1 VEGFN
6 FSTEVSARF
15 GETDAQGVAHN
26 AVYLVW
32 YEVARIDYL
41 ARFRDGYRGIQA
53 EGYEALT
60 IEAHVRYLAPVRF
73 DDRLRIN
80 ARCCEVRG
88 ARFRF
93 EYVIDRGGEVVAD
106 GWTEHAVVDSK
117 TFRPTRVPVWLREEI
132 ERAESAR

>member
-6 FSTEVSARF
+6 FSTEVSVRF
-15 GETDAQGVAHN
+15 AETDAQGVAHH
-26 AVYLVW
+26 AAYLVW

-60 IEAHVRYLAPVRF
+60 IEVHVRYLAPVGF
-73 DDRLRIN
+73 DDRLRVN
-80 ARCCEVRG
+80 ARCRGVRG
-88 ARFRF
+88 PRFRF
-93 EYVIDRGGEVVAD
+93 EYIIDRGGEVVAD

-132 ERAESAR
+132 ERAEGAR